1 MNITQITKAFSIAHK
16 AEDNVHIVGKHG
28 LGKTEIV
35 KQWAQEKGFHLEV
48 LQLPILETS
57 DLVGMPDITETKHGK
72 VTTFAKPE
80 WIARIHEANAN
91 GQHAVI
97 FLDELGRASLDIRQA
112 SLQLVLEKKVNEHS
126 IGEVDGLPTLCIVA
140 DNPSDEYD
148 TADFDMALEDRFM
161 TFENV
166 EADITEWLKYARA
179 NSVLPVISDY
189 LAEYAEKLHWTPES
203 DGEKGS
209 SPRAWKKLSDGIKEA
224 IAEGEEDFVYSI
236 ITSKVGKTVGANF
249 FHFYNNYIDI
259 VKPKDIIKA
268 IGEAKLDTEKEQR
281 AAAKK
286 LKKVTKDIEVIAA
299 QELAAKLFSEIA
311 KGMDSKVLLV
321 YFASLNK
328 EIAASILKDWK
339 DPKDDTES
347 PESKY
352 YYNEFLSDQGD
363 SLWFIKEIVALSGQ
377 A

>member
-1 MNITQITKAFSIAHK
+1 MKKAFSIAH
-16 AEDNVHIVGKHG
+16 ASEDNVHMIGPHG
-28 LGKTEIV
+28 IGKTEIV
-35 KQWAQEKGFHLEV
+35 KQWAQAKGYHLEV

-57 DLVGMPDITETKHGK
+57 DLVGMPDITEGAHGK

-80 WIARIHEANAN
+80 WIERIHQANAN

-236 ITSKVGKTVGANF
+236 ISSKVGKTVGANF

-259 VKPKDIIKA
+259 IKPKDIMNV
-268 IGEAKLDTEKEQR
+268 LDGVKMSTEKEQR

-299 QELAAKLFSEIA
+299 QELAQKLFTEIG
-311 KGMDSKVLLV
+311 KGMDSKMLLV

-328 EIAASILKDWK
+328 EISASVLKDWK
-339 DPKDDTES
+339 DPKGDDES